1 MLLHVWCMCIP
12 YVLLKR
18 CAKLNETLQTQQLI
32 MLISSC
38 YVLHLHLFHTARS
51 KYIVS
56 V

>member
-1 MLLHVWCMCIP
+1 MYGVCMP

-38 YVLHLHLFHTARS
+38 YVLHLHLFHTSPS
-51 KYIVS
+51 KYIINV
-56 V
+56 